1 MKHLLF
7 LAFISTLLLGPAV
20 AGVEGAIN
28 EPAMKGEA
36 ESKLVPAAYEANYC
50 GADKYD
56 SMIFKAI
63 VNITMLFAVNPSE
76 DLVLFRGA
84 SLDQAQSLGSGSN
97 VH

>member
-7 LAFISTLLLGPAV
+7 LAFVSTLLLGPAV
-20 AGVEGAIN
+20 AGDEGAIT

-36 ESKLVPAAYEANYC
+36 EGKLVPAAYEANYC

-56 SMIFKAI
+56 GMIFKDI

-76 DLVLFRGA
+76 DLVREQING
-84 SLDQAQSLGSGSN
+84 
-97 VH
+97 H